1 MTTEEI
7 HDVATKIADDLFRNG
22 SGQVA
27 TQLELKVEDWSDGV
41 RSERA
46 HSGWSRGAL
55 ANRIATILS
64 RESDD

>member
-27 TQLELKVEDWSDGV
+27 TRLELKVDDWSDGV
-41 RSERA
+41 RSERS
-46 HSGWSRGAL
+46 HGGWSRGAL

>member
-7 HDVATKIADDLFRNG
+7 RSLAKKIADDIFCNA